1 MSRLEILNI
10 TTGERRFDEAAEGSP
25 VPLKHGERVIAV
37 DGVPWPPPTDDLPHT
52 LPRDELDTAERTVR
66 ALEQI
71 VEHESRRN
79 ELLEASIGMQ
89 TEVLNLARQER
100 EQRDEVFRAMT
111 HPSAFPTE
119 AGSVSAR
126 ADVGQRLPAGDLRPG
141 QGVGTDPASDIPEP
155 EAPEPEL
162 YAVLRDPNTAPPAWI
177 NKVTRFYDGQA
188 PALEEASRLAGKHGG
203 RFLVLKVE
211 SYAEASP
218 RIWGG
223 APGAAPPRDL
233 LDLPF

>member
-1 MSRLEILNI
+1 MSRLEIANVN
-10 TTGERRFDEAAEGSP
+10 TGERRFREVEPGSP
-25 VPLKHGERVIAV
+25 VPLEDGERVIAV
-37 DGVPWPPPTDDLPHT
+37 DDVPWPPPIDALLHT
-52 LPRDELDTAERTVR
+52 LPRDELDTPERTVR

-79 ELLEASIGMQ
+79 ELLEASIAMQ

-100 EQRDEVFRAMT
+100 EQRDELFRAMT

-119 AGSVSAR
+119 TGSVSAR

-141 QGVGTDPASDIPEP
+141 QGVGTDPVSDLDH
-155 EAPEPEL
+155 EPEL

-177 NKVTRFYDGQA
+177 NKVTRFYDGHA
-188 PALEEASRLAGKHGG
+188 PALDEASRLAGKHGG

-211 SYAEASP
+211 SYAEATP

-223 APGAAPPRDL
+223 APTPVPDL
-233 LDLPF
+233 SDLPF